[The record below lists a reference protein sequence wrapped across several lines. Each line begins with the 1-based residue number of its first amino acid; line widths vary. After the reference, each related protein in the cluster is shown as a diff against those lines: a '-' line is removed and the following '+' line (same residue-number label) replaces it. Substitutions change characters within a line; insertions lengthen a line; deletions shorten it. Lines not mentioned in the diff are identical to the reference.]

1 MHRKF
6 LLLGA
11 ISGILLSSLT
21 MVSCSEEDE
30 SKFFTKEEK
39 KIIWGGEYKPEEFF
53 NESYSLISEI
63 NQTNELQTEIKKI
76 IENIS
81 IYLKNLLFIN
91 SNDNKNES
99 LINFVNERN
108 KIQFLISSTLNS
120 IEEKYALLKQLI
132 DTNTEKEQPKSEYES
147 FKIEKLNE
155 LKSKLSQYVV
165 ETNFNET
172 ILNNWLDIIKKINN
186 EKTQKYNLS
195 RKFKI
200 NLKSFKNFYKNFE
213 WTFGSSISKFEK
225 DIFQNRSDQFWFS
238 DILLTTLN
246 DKVVN
251 RIFSET
257 TNSKTKEEFVKLAG
271 KFINFWKFNYEE
283 DKFISDPNL
292 LRLIK
297 NANIWSINYWDSLSI
312 SNELSKKVEVDLINN
327 KKYFFDQLIF
337 NDCDYNK
344 NEAIQIIKKV
354 LQLMPSEKEFEV
366 DSSGK
371 DDWNIFADQIVDR
384 SHIWVKE
391 WATTEFWNYYN
402 NIYLNDI
409 SRKWEESNFWSL
421 NTLNTNGFKNPQNR
435 KSKFYNNVMNKRL
448 DDLNQNI
455 TTLSIALDW
464 FNPDEDILIWYD
476 PEDGID
482 NWVTNSNI
490 NPFNNLYVKNN
501 KGNKVFI
508 KTPKNIYSTFMN
520 KFLRICQFILRFYR
534 MSPWS
539 ILNLED
545 LSHYEELIDLA
556 KIPKELLEKSSEDM
570 KEIWAEIQSKPDFT
584 KEDMEWFKISYYL
597 STYGENVEYLKEPG
611 LEGFKIKIRQGDYS
625 HLGNLYNISYSFT
638 EDEINNIKQ
647 RYFTADEMMNSNNN
661 NSKFYELI
669 EQLQHIKNVIETSR
683 NNKNSNHKFFKHLK
697 NYAAKN
703 INFNEWLKLKENQNN
718 YFGNDVK
725 SKTNYQIDRTIEFL
739 NELIAILKSN

>member
-6 LLLGA
+6 LLLGS
-11 ISGILLSSLT
+11 ISGIVLSSLT

-30 SKFFTKEEK
+30 SKFFTREEK
-39 KIIWGGEYKPEEFF
+39 KIIWGGLYKPEEFF

-76 IENIS
+76 IENVS
-81 IYLKNLLFIN
+81 IYLKNLLFSN

-165 ETNFNET
+165 ENNFNET
-172 ILNNWLDIIKKINN
+172 ILNNGLDIIKKISN

-213 WTFGSSISKFEK
+213 WTLGNSISKFEK

-246 DKVVN
+246 HKVVN

-257 TNSKTKEEFVKLAG
+257 TNSKTKEEFVKLAD

-297 NANIWSINYWDSLSI
+297 NANIWSINYWDSLII

-371 DDWNIFADQIVDR
+371 DDWNIFADQVVDR

-402 NIYLNDI
+402 DIYLNDI

-448 DDLNQNI
+448 DNINQNI

-482 NWVTNSNI
+482 NLVANSNI

-534 MSPWS
+534 IIPSS
-539 ILNLED
+539 ILDLEG

-611 LEGFKIKIRQGDYS
+611 LEGFKRKIRQGDYS

-647 RYFTADEMMNSNNN
+647 RYFSADEMMNSNNN
-661 NSKFYELI
+661 NNEFYELI

-725 SKTNYQIDRTIEFL
+725 YKTNYQIDRTIEFL